1 MIDMETLNDIFNAN
15 GDKYRALMADLEGFD
30 ASHKD
35 DVIKILLTISELFV
49 DNAFGLGAV
58 DLAIKARDKLSSQES
73 MGYDTISALSLHEP
87 ALPIEPKDSIGGQHL
102 NTKEPTP
109 KDYTR

>member
-1 MIDMETLNDIFNAN
+1 METLNDIFNAN
-15 GDKYRALMADLEGFD
+15 GDKYRALVADLDGFD
-30 ASHKD
+30 ATRKD

-73 MGYDTISALSLHEP
+73 IGYDTILPLTLHEP
-87 ALPIEPKDSIGGQHL
+87 ALPIEPENSKGELPINAKKL
-102 NTKEPTP
+102 TFE
-109 KDYTR
+109 DYSP

>member
-1 MIDMETLNDIFNAN
+1 METLNDIFNAN

-58 DLAIKARDKLSSQES
+58 DLAIKARDKISSQES
-73 MGYDTISALSLHEP
+73 IGYDTILPLTLHEP
-87 ALPIEPKDSIGGQHL
+87 SLPIEPEDSKGGL
-102 NTKEPTP
+102 PINAKKLIFE
-109 KDYTR
+109 DYSP